1 MIGGSRPSELG
12 RQMRNEKQIFEFVV
26 ERTGHGWMVL
36 GGLQSL
42 GPFLAKEHAI
52 DLANGMAVAMRAMGD
67 AVLVRVKD

>member
-1 MIGGSRPSELG
+1 MTGGSRHSELG
-12 RQMRNEKQIFEFVV
+12 RQMRHEKQAFEFVV
-26 ERTGHGWMVL
+26 EHTGRGWMVL

-52 DLANGMAVAMRAMGD
+52 DLANGMAAGMRAMGD

>member
-1 MIGGSRPSELG
+1 
-12 RQMRNEKQIFEFVV
+12 
-26 ERTGHGWMVL
+26 MVL

-42 GPFLAKEHAI
+42 GPFFAKEHAI